1 MAMPERSIVVGVF
14 TERGEADRAIE
25 ELQGAGFLNE
35 QIRFEQQEATPGRI
49 AVPGGTAGGV
59 PGGFGTTA
67 GAPAPI
73 ITSDE
78 PTRQG
83 GLIDLVAMGVPEEE
97 ARYYQSE
104 FELGHPIVTV
114 EAGDRREDALVI
126 LRANGAYDVTTPR
139 GTHDPNA
146 QARTTTP
153 NAPQGTYDP
162 NAQAETTT
170 PHAPQGTDDAM
181 ERPETD
187 ETQPRQTDTGDDR
200 NA

>member
-14 TERGEADRAIE
+14 AERGEADRAIE

-49 AVPGGTAGGV
+49 AMPGGNVGGV
-59 PGGFGTTA
+59 PAGFGTTA
-67 GAPAPI
+67 GTPAPI

-83 GLIDLVAMGVPEEE
+83 GLIGRIMRLFTGRTNARIVDDLVAMGVPEEE

-114 EAGDRREDALVI
+114 EAGDRQEDALVI

-139 GTHDPNA
+139 GT
-146 QARTTTP
+146 
-153 NAPQGTYDP
+153 YDP

-170 PHAPQGTDDAM
+170 PNVPQGTDDAM
-181 ERPETD
+181 HRPETD

>member
-35 QIRFEQQEATPGRI
+35 QIRFEQQEATPRRI

-78 PTRQG
+78 PIREG
-83 GLIDLVAMGVPEEE
+83 GLVGRIMRLRSEEHTSELQSVA
-97 ARYYQSE
+97 
-104 FELGHPIVTV
+104 I
-114 EAGDRREDALVI
+114 
-126 LRANGAYDVTTPR
+126 
-139 GTHDPNA
+139 
-146 QARTTTP
+146 
-153 NAPQGTYDP
+153 
-162 NAQAETTT
+162 
-170 PHAPQGTDDAM
+170 
-181 ERPETD
+181 
-187 ETQPRQTDTGDDR
+187 
-200 NA
+200 